1 MTVPILMYHHIAP
14 PQGGDTS
21 YLWVSP
27 SAFAAQM
34 QQLHDEGYEAVTLA
48 QVFDSWEE
56 NEPLP
61 RKPVVITFDDGLLDV
76 YTEAAPILDKYG
88 WKGVINV
95 NTWAITG
102 GAAYAMTR
110 GQMMRLVKRGWEVGC
125 HSTSHRNMTALSAAE
140 LEEEIVLARD
150 RIEFLLKA
158 EIEFFCYP
166 GGAYDE
172 QRDRGGQGGR
182 LPRCD
187 LRRPRPRRLDE
198 RFRYAASRPPSPG
211 STSPPP
217 DPRPAA

>member
-1 MTVPILMYHHIAP
+1 
-14 PQGGDTS
+14 
-21 YLWVSP
+21 
-27 SAFAAQM
+27 M

-102 GAAYAMTR
+102 GADYAMTR

-166 GGAYDE
+166 GGAYDDKVIAAVKAAGY
-172 QRDRGGQGGR
+172 RGATSVDRGFGEW
-182 LPRCD
+182 
-187 LRRPRPRRLDE
+187 DE
-198 RFRYAASRPPSPG
+198 RFRLRRITPTESGLNIPS
-211 STSPPP
+211 T
-217 DPRPAA
+217 